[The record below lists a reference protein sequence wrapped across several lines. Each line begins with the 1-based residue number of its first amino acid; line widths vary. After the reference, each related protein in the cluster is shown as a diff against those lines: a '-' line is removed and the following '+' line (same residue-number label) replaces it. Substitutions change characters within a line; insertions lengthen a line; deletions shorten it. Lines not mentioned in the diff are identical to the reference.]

1 MTRGYTMNDNSIK
14 IEASQSNTN
23 SQPLINA
30 YPIIKRNFK
39 RIEETVDKAV
49 KEHPRTLILRIDLY
63 LPDTT
68 YNSDSTLMTRFIAS
82 LNAQI
87 ATDIQKRI
95 NSGVR
100 VHLSSLRYI
109 WAREFH
115 QDGRKHYH
123 VALLVNKD
131 TYAYPGTFHPDE
143 NGNYH
148 HNLSFMIMEAWIRTL
163 KLNTKDN
170 YQKYYNL
177 INFPQKCYY
186 HLDKNKMDFIIGS
199 AFVLNRLSYL
209 AKEYSKDYSDKQ
221 RNFGCSQY

>member
-1 MTRGYTMNDNSIK
+1 MSNSSTK
-14 IEASQSNTN
+14 TESNQSETDKQ
-23 SQPLINA
+23 SLISS
-30 YPIIKRNFK
+30 YPIIPRNNK
-39 RIEETVDKAV
+39 RIQETFDKAL
-49 KEHPRTLILRIDLY
+49 KEHPRTLIVRVDLY

-68 YNSDSTLMTRFIAS
+68 YNSDSTLMTKFIAS

-100 VHLSSLRYI
+100 VHPCSLRYI

-115 QDGRKHYH
+115 RDGRKHYH
-123 VALLVNKD
+123 IALFLNKD

-143 NGNYH
+143 NGKYH
-148 HNLSFMIMEAWIRTL
+148 HNLSLMIMEAWVRTL

-170 YQKYYNL
+170 HQKYYNL
-177 INFPQKCYY
+177 INFPKNCYY
-186 HLDKNKMDFIIGS
+186 HLDKNKMDFLIGN
-199 AFVLNRLSYL
+199 AMVLNRLSYL
-209 AKEYSKDYSDKQ
+209 AKEYTKDYSDKQ